1 MKDESN
7 SLIRLADA
15 LAGFVRDFLEGQ
27 PYAMELDRVL
37 NVAGRLTEIK

>member
-15 LAGFVRDFLEGQ
+15 LAGFVRDFVEGQ
-27 PYAMELDRVL
+27 LYLKDLDRTL
-37 NVAGRLTEIK
+37 KLERENYR